1 MSKKMSKMIAAGS
14 LKISKPADMGQ
25 PQFEI
30 SSKENILWIAGV
42 GAPSEDKDVAWAYA
56 LLFHAAPDLLK
67 ACKDAAQA
75 VATLPIDQL
84 GWGEAPDGSYRWS
97 LRDELLD
104 KLKTAIAKT
113 KGRTTSLKEVEERVH
128 V

>member
-1 MSKKMSKMIAAGS
+1 MSEKMSKMIAAGS
-14 LKISKPADMGQ
+14 LKIGKPADMGQ

-30 SSKENILWIAGV
+30 SNEESILWIAGV
-42 GAPSEDKDVAWAYA
+42 GAPSEDRDVAWAYA
-56 LLFHAAPDLLK
+56 LLFHAAPDLLE
-67 ACKDAAQA
+67 ACEDAAQA

-84 GWGEAPDGSYRWS
+84 GWEEAPDGSYRWP

-104 KLKTAIAKT
+104 KLKTAIAKAT
-113 KGRTTSLKEVEERVH
+113 GDLEKGVKHVH